1 MKSSSTNFY
10 KVLKG
15 YENYFLNAD
24 IDYKEFL
31 NLNSDEVTEDLY
43 TAFNI
48 SKTNCATLEPNW
60 YKQIFLEIE
69 DHKNNKPLYIMT
81 ISYST
86 ATKTF
91 RVEITDMQANR
102 VHNSNDDVFK
112 LRVTSES
119 EPNKR
124 LFNALVKNGL
134 FFLFNRCKEIL
145 QKENQLVDK

>member
-15 YENYFLNAD
+15 YENYFLNANM
-24 IDYKEFL
+24 DYKEFL
-31 NLNSDEVTEDLY
+31 NLNSDDEVVEDLY
-43 TAFNI
+43 TAFNT
-48 SKTNCATLEPNW
+48 SKTNCATIVPNW
-60 YKQIFLEIE
+60 YKQIFFEIE
-69 DHKNNKPLYIMT
+69 DHENNKTLYIMT

-86 ATKTF
+86 ATETF

-112 LRVTSES
+112 LHVTSE
-119 EPNKR
+119 PDKW

-134 FFLFNRCKEIL
+134 FFLFNKCKEIL
-145 QKENQLVDK
+145 QKEN

>member
-15 YENYFLNAD
+15 YENYFLNANM
-24 IDYKEFL
+24 DYKEFL
-31 NLNSDEVTEDLY
+31 NLNSDDEVVEDLY

-48 SKTNCATLEPNW
+48 SKTNCATIEPNW
-60 YKQIFLEIE
+60 YKQIFLEIK
-69 DHKNNKPLYIMT
+69 DHENNKPLYIMT

-86 ATKTF
+86 ATETF

-112 LRVTSES
+112 LHVTSE
-119 EPNKR
+119 PDKR

-145 QKENQLVDK
+145 QKEN